1 MGDKALTAIIC
12 FLLLLSLGIQTI
24 DMAKA
29 NPLPPIDPKI
39 VIENPQN
46 AMYITDTITF
56 NFTAASNWGVY
67 SCYYSLNG
75 GDMQPIDNL
84 TIVSQ
89 EDINIGK
96 NPRVDRTTVR
106 GSVVISGLADGW
118 HNMTI
123 YQVYQYESNEN
134 YDNYKTGDIMS
145 SASIAFLV
153 ESLITKV
160 AVSGVAIAVAIIV
173 ILLYVR
179 HRNSFIQNYR
189 GVGAYG

>member
-1 MGDKALTAIIC
+1 MGAKALTAVIC

-29 NPLPPIDPKI
+29 NPLPSIDPNV
-39 VIENPQN
+39 VIESPQN
-46 AMYITDTITF
+46 ATYIADTITF

-67 SCYYSLNG
+67 SCYYSLDG

-106 GSVVISGLADGW
+106 GSVVVSGLADGW

-123 YQVYQYESNEN
+123 YQVYQYESYEK
-134 YDNYKTGDIMS
+134 YDTGDIMN
-145 SASIAFLV
+145 SASITFLV

-160 AVSGVAIAVAIIV
+160 AVSGLAIVIAIIV
-173 ILLYVR
+173 LLLYVR
-179 HRNSFIQNYR
+179 HRKTVTSKQ
-189 GVGAYG
+189 